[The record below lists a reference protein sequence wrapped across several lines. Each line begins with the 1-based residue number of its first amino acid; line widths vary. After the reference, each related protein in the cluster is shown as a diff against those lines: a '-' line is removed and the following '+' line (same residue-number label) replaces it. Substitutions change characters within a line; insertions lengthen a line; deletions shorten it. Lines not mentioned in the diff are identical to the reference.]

1 MRFPTRSTLL
11 SVLIG
16 FSGSGICPVVSA
28 APSSFST
35 QQALDTLNQLDAE
48 GKKQGHWRI
57 TAPLAT
63 KPGYTDGQLI
73 EEGRYASNKRTGT
86 WHRYWPNGKLMS
98 EITYDMGRPRGDYK
112 TWYQNGQ
119 VEEEGNWDLDRNTGN
134 FKRYHPNGA
143 PQQDFVF
150 NDYGVRDGMQ
160 KYYHENGQLA
170 VAVNIEEGKEEG
182 TLKRYY
188 ANGDLQ
194 QVATFN
200 DGVVNA
206 SNNKFL
212 RPVTK
217 PATDLPKAEPAKAAP
232 AVSATE
238 NVNPADRF
246 NDNGFNTLYDQ
257 QKRVSQVGE
266 FRSGQLWNGKRYRY
280 DKDGSLVRVEVY
292 DDGRYIGDT
301 PISAEDKQ

>member
-1 MRFPTRSTLL
+1 M
-11 SVLIG
+11 
-16 FSGSGICPVVSA
+16 A
-28 APSSFST
+28 AATSQSPAKND
-35 QQALDTLNQLDAE
+35 QAMDTLNQLDAE
-48 GKKQGHWRI
+48 GKKQGYWRI

-63 KPGYTDGQLI
+63 KPGYADGQLI
-73 EEGRYASNKRTGT
+73 EEGRFATNKRTGT

-98 EITYDMGRPRGDYK
+98 EITYDMGRPRGEYK

-134 FKRYHPNGA
+134 FKRFHPNGE

-150 NDYGVRDGMQ
+150 NDHGVRDGEQ

-170 VAVNIEEGKEEG
+170 VEVNINDGKEEG

-188 ANGDLQ
+188 ANGDLH

-200 DGVVNA
+200 DGVVSA
-206 SNNKFL
+206 ANNKFL

-217 PATDLPKAEPAKAAP
+217 PATDMPKAVPAKAAP

-238 NVNPADRF
+238 TVNDAQIF
-246 NDNGFNTLYDQ
+246 NDNGFNTLYDMN
-257 QKRVSQVGE
+257 KRVSQVGE
-266 FRSGQLWNGKRYRY
+266 FRDGRLWNGKRYRY
-280 DKDGSLVRVEVY
+280 DKDGSLVRIEVY
-292 DDGRYIGDT
+292 DGGRDIGDT
-301 PISAEDKQ
+301 PITDEDKQ

>member
-1 MRFPTRSTLL
+1 MSTSFHFVRL
-11 SVLIG
+11 SLFTGALFAFASMVAAT
-16 FSGSGICPVVSA
+16 SQSSA
-28 APSSFST
+28 KNE
-35 QQALDTLNQLDAE
+35 QAMDTLNQLDAE
-48 GKKQGHWRI
+48 GKKHGYWRI

-63 KPGYTDGQLI
+63 KPGYADGQLI
-73 EEGRYASNKRTGT
+73 EEGRFATNKRTGT

-98 EITYDMGRPRGDYK
+98 EITYDMGRPRGEYK

-134 FKRYHPNGA
+134 FKRYHPNGE

-150 NDYGVRDGMQ
+150 NDYGVRDGQQ

-188 ANGDLQ
+188 ANGDLH

-206 SNNKFL
+206 ANNKFL
-212 RPVTK
+212 KPVTK
-217 PATDLPKAEPAKAAP
+217 PATDIPKTEPAKAAP

-238 NVNPADRF
+238 AVNPADRF
-246 NDNGFNTLYDQ
+246 NANGFNTLYDMN
-257 QKRVSQVGE
+257 KRVSQVGE
-266 FRSGQLWNGKRYRY
+266 FRNGQLWNGKRYRY
-280 DKDGSLVRVEVY
+280 DRDGSLVRIEVY
-292 DDGRYIGDT
+292 DGGRYIGDT
-301 PISAEDKQ
+301 PITDEDKQ